1 MTRCQQF
8 DVSYNAHVACEF
20 VQKVD
25 HDESFSSP
33 HEGEERRKFPCLD
46 VKSHLAMLFVTFLV
60 GS

>member
-8 DVSYNAHVACEF
+8 DVSSNAHVACEF

-33 HEGEERRKFPCLD
+33 HEEKREEGGEKEVP
-46 VKSHLAMLFVTFLV
+46 VP
-60 GS
+60 